1 MSTPNPDN
9 AENGNQDHFEASKA
23 HARAAAAE
31 MRDAAAE
38 AAREF
43 RERAGGMAEEWQE
56 KARGVQKEVEN
67 YVRENPTKSILA
79 AVGVG
84 FVLGLIFRR

>member
-1 MSTPNPDN
+1 MSDPNTD
-9 AENGNQDHFEASKA
+9 NGNEDHFEASKA

-38 AAREF
+38 AAKEF
-43 RERAGGMAEEWQE
+43 RERAGHVAGEWQE
-56 KARGVQKEVEN
+56 KARHVQKEIED

-84 FVLGLIFRR
+84 FVIGLIFRR

>member
-1 MSTPNPDN
+1 MSDPTPD
-9 AENGNQDHFEASKA
+9 NGNQDHFEASKA

-43 RERAGGMAEEWQE
+43 RERAGGVAGEWKE
-56 KARGVQKEVEN
+56 KARGVQKEIED

-84 FVLGLIFRR
+84 FVIGLICRR

>member
-1 MSTPNPDN
+1 MSDSTSD
-9 AENGNQDHFEASKA
+9 NGNQDHFEASKA
-23 HARAAAAE
+23 HARAAASE

-38 AAREF
+38 AAKEF
-43 RERAGGMAEEWQE
+43 RSRAGGVAGEWQD
-56 KARGVQKEVEN
+56 KAREVQKEVEG
-67 YVRENPTKSILA
+67 YVREHPGKSLLA

>member
-1 MSTPNPDN
+1 MSDPTP
-9 AENGNQDHFEASKA
+9 ANGNQDHFETSKA
-23 HARAAAAE
+23 HARAAAEE

-43 RERAGGMAEEWQE
+43 RERAGGVAGEWKE
-56 KARGVQKEVEN
+56 KAQGVQQEIED
-67 YVRENPTKSILA
+67 YVRQNPTKSILA

-84 FVLGLIFRR
+84 FVIGLICRR

>member
-1 MSTPNPDN
+1 MSDTTQP
-9 AENGNQDHFEASKA
+9 NGNQDHFEASKA

-43 RERAGGMAEEWQE
+43 RERASGFAGEWKE
-56 KARGVQKEVEN
+56 KAQSVQKEIEG
-67 YVRENPTKSILA
+67 YVREHPTKSILA

>member
-1 MSTPNPDN
+1 MSDSTS
-9 AENGNQDHFEASKA
+9 ENGNQDHFEASKT

-31 MRDAAAE
+31 MRDAATE

-43 RERAGGMAEEWQE
+43 RERAGGVAGEWQE
-56 KARGVQKEVEN
+56 KARTVQKEIEG
-67 YVRENPTKSILA
+67 YVREHPAKSILA

>member
-1 MSTPNPDN
+1 MSDQTAD
-9 AENGNQDHFEASKA
+9 NGNQDHFEASKA

-43 RERAGGMAEEWQE
+43 RERAGGIAGEWKE
-56 KARGVQKEVEN
+56 KAQGVQKEIEN
-67 YVRENPTKSILA
+67 YVREHPTKSVLA
-79 AVGVG
+79 ALGVG
-84 FVLGLIFRR
+84 FVIGLIFRR

>member
-1 MSTPNPDN
+1 MSDPTND
-9 AENGNQDHFEASKA
+9 NGNQDHLKASKA

-31 MRDAAAE
+31 MRDAASE

-43 RERAGGMAEEWQE
+43 RERAGGVAGEWQD
-56 KARGVQKEVEN
+56 KARGIQKEVED
-67 YVRENPTKSILA
+67 YVRQNPAKSILA

-84 FVLGLIFRR
+84 FVIGLICRR

>member
-1 MSTPNPDN
+1 MSDSNTD
-9 AENGNQDHFEASKA
+9 NGNQDHFEASKA

-43 RERAGGMAEEWQE
+43 RERASGVAGEWKERAQN
-56 KARGVQKEVEN
+56 VQREIED
-67 YVRENPTKSILA
+67 YVREHPTKSILA

-84 FVLGLIFRR
+84 FVIGLIFRR

>member
-1 MSTPNPDN
+1 MSDPIND
-9 AENGNQDHFEASKA
+9 NGNQDHLEASKA

-31 MRDAAAE
+31 MRDAASE

-43 RERAGGMAEEWQE
+43 RERAGGVAGEWQD
-56 KARGVQKEVEN
+56 KARGIQKEAED
-67 YVRENPTKSILA
+67 YVRQNPAKSIMA

-84 FVLGLIFRR
+84 FVIGLICRR

>member
-1 MSTPNPDN
+1 MSTPD
-9 AENGNQDHFEASKA
+9 ADNGNQDHFEASKA

-43 RERAGGMAEEWQE
+43 RERASGVAGEWKE
-56 KARGVQKEVEN
+56 KAQNVQREIED
-67 YVRENPTKSILA
+67 YVREHPTKSILA

-84 FVLGLIFRR
+84 FVIGLIFRR

>member
-1 MSTPNPDN
+1 MSDPTND
-9 AENGNQDHFEASKA
+9 NGNQDHFEASKA

-31 MRDAAAE
+31 MRDAASE

-43 RERAGGMAEEWQE
+43 RERAGGVAGEWQD
-56 KARGVQKEVEN
+56 KVRGVQAEVED
-67 YVRENPTKSILA
+67 YVRQNPAKSIMA

-84 FVLGLIFRR
+84 FVMGLICRR

>member
-1 MSTPNPDN
+1 MSDPNPS
-9 AENGNQDHFEASKA
+9 NGSQDHFEASKA

-31 MRDAAAE
+31 MRGAASE

-43 RERAGGMAEEWQE
+43 RERAGGVAGEWQE
-56 KARGVQKEVEN
+56 KAREVQKELEG
-67 YVRENPTKSILA
+67 YVREHPAKSILA

>member
-1 MSTPNPDN
+1 MSDPNT
-9 AENGNQDHFEASKA
+9 ENGNQDHFEASKA

-43 RERAGGMAEEWQE
+43 RERASGVAGEWKERAQN
-56 KARGVQKEVEN
+56 VQREIED
-67 YVRENPTKSILA
+67 YVREHPTKSILA

-84 FVLGLIFRR
+84 FVIGLIFRR

>member
-1 MSTPNPDN
+1 MSDPNTDN
-9 AENGNQDHFEASKA
+9 GHEDHFEASKA

-43 RERAGGMAEEWQE
+43 RERASSVAGEWQE
-56 KARGVQKEVEN
+56 KARHVQKEIEN
-67 YVRENPTKSILA
+67 YVREHPTKSILA

-84 FVLGLIFRR
+84 FVIGLIFRR

>member
-1 MSTPNPDN
+1 MSTPD
-9 AENGNQDHFEASKA
+9 ADNGNQDHFEASKA
-23 HARAAAAE
+23 HAHAAAAE

-43 RERAGGMAEEWQE
+43 RERASGVAGEWKE
-56 KARGVQKEVEN
+56 KAQNVQREIED
-67 YVRENPTKSILA
+67 YVREHPTKSILA

-84 FVLGLIFRR
+84 FVIGLIFRR

>member
-1 MSTPNPDN
+1 MSDSNTD
-9 AENGNQDHFEASKA
+9 NGNQDHFETSKA

-38 AAREF
+38 AAQEF
-43 RERAGGMAEEWQE
+43 RERASGVAGEWKE
-56 KARGVQKEVEN
+56 KAQNVQREIED
-67 YVRENPTKSILA
+67 YVREHPTKSILA

-84 FVLGLIFRR
+84 FVIGLIFRR

>member
-1 MSTPNPDN
+1 MSTPD
-9 AENGNQDHFEASKA
+9 ADNGNQDHFETSKA

-38 AAREF
+38 AAQEF
-43 RERAGGMAEEWQE
+43 RERASGVAGEWKE
-56 KARGVQKEVEN
+56 KAQNVQREIED
-67 YVRENPTKSILA
+67 YVREHPTKSILA

-84 FVLGLIFRR
+84 FVIGLIFRR

>member
-1 MSTPNPDN
+1 MSTPD
-9 AENGNQDHFEASKA
+9 ADNGNLDHFEASKA

-43 RERAGGMAEEWQE
+43 RERASGVAGEWKE
-56 KARGVQKEVEN
+56 KAQNVQREIED
-67 YVRENPTKSILA
+67 YVREHPTKSILA

-84 FVLGLIFRR
+84 FVIGLIFRR

>member
-1 MSTPNPDN
+1 MSDQNTD
-9 AENGNQDHFEASKA
+9 NGNQDHFEASKT

-43 RERAGGMAEEWQE
+43 RERASGVAGEWKE
-56 KARGVQKEVEN
+56 KAQGVQREIED

-79 AVGVG
+79 AVGIG
-84 FVLGLIFRR
+84 FVIGLIFRR

>member
-1 MSTPNPDN
+1 MTTPIND
-9 AENGNQDHFEASKA
+9 NGNQDHFETSKA

-31 MRDAAAE
+31 IRDAAAE

-43 RERAGGMAEEWQE
+43 RDRAESAAGEWTE
-56 KARGVQKEVEN
+56 KVRGVQKEVED

-79 AVGVG
+79 AVGIG
-84 FVLGLIFRR
+84 FVIGLICRR